1 MRESSNPY
9 IYRINFSL
17 EMKPNGV
24 RERSARRVS
33 ARATAHTYNKE
44 SQIDRYTMEYAKDT
58 CKQYIHSLYGVG

>member
-9 IYRINFSL
+9 RYRINFSL

-24 RERSARRVS
+24 RERSARRVG

-44 SQIDRYTMEYAKDT
+44 SQIDRYTMEYAADT
-58 CKQYIHSLYGVG
+58 CKKYIHGLYGME